1 MTKKLFF
8 DTDCLSSFLWVN
20 QENLLLR
27 LYPGRII
34 IPNEVA
40 AELSNPCIPHIRRKM
55 NHLNSLGQLEKKQI
69 ENGSEESGLFYEMVA
84 NPDKEVVPIGKGE
97 AAALALAKVYEG
109 IVASNNIKDILYYI
123 EKWGLDYTTS
133 AEILVE
139 AKHLGLIDECDGNKI
154 WMNMLV
160 KKRSLPA
167 DSFTEYIEPIGKNI
181 GI

>member
-55 NHLNSLGQLEKKQI
+55 NHMNSLGQLEKKQI
-69 ENGSEESGLFYEMVA
+69 VNGSEESRLFYEMIA
-84 NPDKEVVPIGKGE
+84 NPDKQVALIGKGE

-109 IVASNNIKDILYYI
+109 ILASNNIKDILYYV
-123 EKWGLDYTTS
+123 Y
-133 AEILVE
+133 
-139 AKHLGLIDECDGNKI
+139 C
-154 WMNMLV
+154 V
-160 KKRSLPA
+160 KTFRS
-167 DSFTEYIEPIGKNI
+167 
-181 GI
+181 

>member
-40 AELSNPCIPHIRRKM
+40 AELSNPCIPHIRRKI
-55 NHLNSLGQLEKKQI
+55 NHMISLGQLEKKQI
-69 ENGSEESGLFYEMVA
+69 ENGSEESREFYEMIA
-84 NPDKEVVPIGKGE
+84 NPDKQVVPIGKGE
-97 AAALALAKVYEG
+97 AAALALAKVYKG
-109 IVASNNIKDILYYI
+109 IVASNNIKDILYYV
-123 EKWGLDYTTS
+123 EKWALDYITS
-133 AEILVE
+133 AEILIE
-139 AKHLGLIDECDGNKI
+139 AKHMSLIDECDGNKI
-154 WMNMLV
+154 WLDMLA

-167 DSFTEYIEPIGKNI
+167 DSFTEYIEHIGKNK

>member
-55 NHLNSLGQLEKKQI
+55 NHMNSLGQLEKKQI
-69 ENGSEESGLFYEMVA
+69 ENGSEESRLFYEMIV
-84 NPDKEVVPIGKGE
+84 NPDKQVVPIGKGE

-109 IVASNNIKDILYYI
+109 ILASNNIKDILYYV
-123 EKWGLDYTTS
+123 EKWAL
-133 AEILVE
+133 
-139 AKHLGLIDECDGNKI
+139 
-154 WMNMLV
+154 
-160 KKRSLPA
+160 
-167 DSFTEYIEPIGKNI
+167 EYITISAPRISRSYKS
-181 GI
+181 